1 MKIQYRDIA
10 GDYARYRTCALN
22 TVENLIMES
31 GISSASRIL
40 EIGCGTGNYISI
52 LEKRVTSKSVGV
64 DPSPEMISQAMKR
77 GGRVAFCVGGAE
89 NLGFKDGI
97 FDFVFSVDVIHH
109 VEGRAANFQEAFR
122 VLKRGGLFASVTD
135 SEETIRQ
142 REPLALYFPETVD
155 YELNRYPTIDEM
167 NRHSLAA
174 GFTVIHQEI
183 VETPFMLNNIERY
196 SNKAFSCL
204 RLISE
209 ESFRAGIEKLGRD
222 LKNGPIACVSRNFIV
237 WNRK

>member
-1 MKIQYRDIA
+1 M
-10 GDYARYRTCALN
+10 
-22 TVENLIMES
+22 
-31 GISSASRIL
+31 
-40 EIGCGTGNYISI
+40 
-52 LEKRVTSKSVGV
+52 
-64 DPSPEMISQAMKR
+64 
-77 GGRVAFCVGGAE
+77 
-89 NLGFKDGI
+89 
-97 FDFVFSVDVIHH
+97 
-109 VEGRAANFQEAFR
+109 
-122 VLKRGGLFASVTD
+122 TD

-142 REPLALYFPETVD
+142 REPLALYFPETVG

-183 VETPFMLNNIERY
+183 VETPFVLNNIERY

-222 LKNGPIACVSRNFIV
+222 LENGPIACVSRNFIV
-237 WNRK
+237 WNQK